1 MHTAAMVRALQVG
14 SAIAL
19 GGGLIFGAMPLP
31 LHNYGCTS
39 AFAGNV
45 NDSADLWPACSQQRA
60 DRQNVVLELTVVSLG
75 LAAGAE
81 TYLRLTQQEVA
92 RRAEE
97 TTAPAE

>member
-1 MHTAAMVRALQVG
+1 M
-14 SAIAL
+14 IL
-19 GGGLIFGAMPLP
+19 GVMPLP
-31 LHNYGCTS
+31 LHDYGCTS

-60 DRQNVVLELTVVSLG
+60 DRQNLVLELTAVSLG

-92 RRAEE
+92 RRAKDAA
-97 TTAPAE
+97 APAE